1 MHHIGIIF
9 IWACFWSS
17 SFPQLR
23 YTIHRFPLHHQGLLP
38 FTSSELLRHH
48 PLFRYL
54 LKKKNF
60 RQTSK
65 IHLSGLTFFEMP
77 CDGYPWAPAILQ
89 KPIWSYWSIRKDSL
103 IDFHVMLKG
112 AELLFFRLKILF
124 NWKIIVVEVTETFLS
139 PGNKRRKVPSLNLLR
154 DLCSGASSGWKTDI
168 LTSVMW
174 TPL

>member
-1 MHHIGIIF
+1 MLNHASHWNYFHMSLFLIQFVSSAPLHHPPF
-9 IWACFWSS
+9 STSPSRSS
-17 SFPQLR
+17 SFHFFWTASPPS
-23 YTIHRFPLHHQGLLP
+23 TFSLL
-38 FTSSELLRHH
+38 TE
-48 PLFRYL
+48 
-54 LKKKNF
+54 KKNF

-124 NWKIIVVEVTETFLS
+124 NWKIIVVEETETFLS
-139 PGNKRRKVPSLNLLR
+139 PGN
-154 DLCSGASSGWKTDI
+154 
-168 LTSVMW
+168 
-174 TPL
+174 

>member
-1 MHHIGIIF
+1 MYAIKIVSLF
-9 IWACFWSS
+9 IAESCITLELFSYELVFDPVRFLSSATPSTVFHFTIKVFFLSLLLNCFA
-17 SFPQLR
+17 
-23 YTIHRFPLHHQGLLP
+23 TIHF
-38 FTSSELLRHH
+38 FVT
-48 PLFRYL
+48 YW
-54 LKKKNF
+54 KKNF

-124 NWKIIVVEVTETFLS
+124 NWKIIVVEETETFLS
-139 PGNKRRKVPSLNLLR
+139 PGN
-154 DLCSGASSGWKTDI
+154 
-168 LTSVMW
+168 
-174 TPL
+174 

>member
-1 MHHIGIIF
+1 MYAIKIVILFIAESCITLHWNYFHMSLFLIQFVSSAPLHHPPF
-9 IWACFWSS
+9 STSPSRSS
-17 SFPQLR
+17 SFHFFWTASPPS
-23 YTIHRFPLHHQGLLP
+23 TFSLL
-38 FTSSELLRHH
+38 TE
-48 PLFRYL
+48 
-54 LKKKNF
+54 KKNF

-124 NWKIIVVEVTETFLS
+124 NWKIIVVEETETFLS
-139 PGNKRRKVPSLNLLR
+139 PGN
-154 DLCSGASSGWKTDI
+154 
-168 LTSVMW
+168 
-174 TPL
+174 